1 MRQVIDV
8 GALDSRG
15 LEQRDYMDRARQY
28 SARLSL
34 SVKPAPPLT
43 EPANLLS
50 HHLPAFFLSSSSS
63 SAGAVFSAP
72 APKEEDLIFVTV
84 IAARCAE
91 ANDAV
96 EVCHIEDLVVPF
108 GV

>member
-1 MRQVIDV
+1 
-8 GALDSRG
+8 
-15 LEQRDYMDRARQY
+15 MDRARQY
-28 SARLSL
+28 GARLSI

-43 EPANLLS
+43 QPANLLS
-50 HHLPAFFLSSSSS
+50 NHLPSFLSS
-63 SAGAVFSAP
+63 SAGAVFLAP

-91 ANDAV
+91 ANESV